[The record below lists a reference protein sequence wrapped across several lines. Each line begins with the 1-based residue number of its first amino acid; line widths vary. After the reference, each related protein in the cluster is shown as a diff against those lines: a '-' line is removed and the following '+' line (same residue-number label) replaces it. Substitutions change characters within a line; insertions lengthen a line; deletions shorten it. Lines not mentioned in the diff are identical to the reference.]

1 MRVVAAREP
10 RKVELF
16 GIKIHLK
23 PMLFGCSPSWFYF
36 TSWFRLYQLRC
47 YTSIRT
53 PNFWPPKV
61 APDCGVFQN
70 LNCTKWHRSDTWAQ
84 AQLEQIGGAWQGPR
98 WSDSGWESW
107 TAPFATIFGCD
118 RKFGILFWLLQKT
131 PLDHGYITRPSADI
145 YDSMIALGFYSRCRS
160 QWPFN
165 DWGCGVP
172 AIFS

>member
-16 GIKIHLK
+16 DIKIHLK

-53 PNFWPPKV
+53 HKNFWPPKV
-61 APDCGVFQN
+61 APDCRLRELRHSLSN
-70 LNCTKWHRSDTWAQ
+70 WRCMARSPMKRFWLGILD
-84 AQLEQIGGAWQGPR
+84 GPVLPR
-98 WSDSGWESW
+98 FSDA
-107 TAPFATIFGCD
+107 TANSASCFGCC
-118 RKFGILFWLLQKT
+118 KKK

-165 DWGCGVP
+165 GWGCGVP